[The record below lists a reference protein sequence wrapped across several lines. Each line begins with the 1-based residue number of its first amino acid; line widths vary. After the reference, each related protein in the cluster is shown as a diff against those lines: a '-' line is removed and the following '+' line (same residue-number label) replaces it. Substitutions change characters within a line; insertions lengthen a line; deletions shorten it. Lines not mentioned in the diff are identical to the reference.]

1 MDRKASQIMSAMA
14 QFRGDSDTAA
24 DEGILAAAMEA
35 CPASLAVVEPGEHG
49 RVVHANPAFAQL
61 FGYSQSSDV
70 VGRSWAEFVETHRPQ
85 VAARSD
91 INLDRSAGEFS
102 GIRRDE
108 TRIDVKVQCAGFQ
121 ARDRDLLIVSVRDV
135 GLQKRSEQ
143 QLQES
148 QKMEA
153 VGRLLGGVAHDFN
166 NLITG
171 IMLYCDLLIAGLGRD
186 RRLRHHAQEI
196 RMAGEQSAALIQQLL
211 AVARPRTVEARVLSV
226 NEVVRGM
233 RELLARLIGEDI
245 ELVTSLA
252 DDLGWVK
259 MNPAQVQQIVMN
271 LVLNARDAMPD
282 GGRVTVKT
290 RNGAD
295 FLAHP
300 IDQKSSLTP
309 CIEIA
314 VTDTGCGMNA
324 ETRSHLFERFFTTKL
339 PGQGNGLGLAT
350 VFAIVK
356 EYGGTVLVESEP
368 GRGTHVSVH
377 LPQVDRKEAHQDA
390 LQEAQES
397 EPQKSELKGR

>member
-1 MDRKASQIMSAMA
+1 MSAMA

-102 GIRRDE
+102 GVRRDE

-295 FLAHP
+295 FLSHP

>member
-1 MDRKASQIMSAMA
+1 
-14 QFRGDSDTAA
+14 
-24 DEGILAAAMEA
+24 
-35 CPASLAVVEPGEHG
+35 
-49 RVVHANPAFAQL
+49 
-61 FGYSQSSDV
+61 
-70 VGRSWAEFVETHRPQ
+70 
-85 VAARSD
+85 
-91 INLDRSAGEFS
+91 
-102 GIRRDE
+102 
-108 TRIDVKVQCAGFQ
+108 
-121 ARDRDLLIVSVRDV
+121 
-135 GLQKRSEQ
+135 
-143 QLQES
+143 
-148 QKMEA
+148 MEA

-295 FLAHP
+295 FLSHP

-397 EPQKSELKGR
+397 EPQKSELKAR